1 MIKTKTIS
9 AGSASNLDIQIA
21 RFLNYQI
28 SNSKVIDIKF
38 SMTGDEMTG
47 EYCAMVIYKWGK
59 TNEKLWYIEI
69 KTKSRIWNY

>member
-47 EYCAMVIYKWGK
+47 EYCAMVIYK
-59 TNEKLWYIEI
+59 
-69 KTKSRIWNY
+69 